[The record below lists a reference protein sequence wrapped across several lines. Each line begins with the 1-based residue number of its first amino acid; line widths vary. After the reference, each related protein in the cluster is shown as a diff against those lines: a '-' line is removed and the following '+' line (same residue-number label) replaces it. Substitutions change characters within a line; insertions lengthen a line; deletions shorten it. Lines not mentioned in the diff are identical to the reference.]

1 MNQPS
6 GIRRVV
12 TTHAADGRSIVAFDS
27 EIGPYAHEPLKTSGV
42 RQFVLWLTDETPADV
57 SGSADVAQRKVSIP
71 PPKNGSIF
79 RIVEF
84 PPTPPA
90 VDKLPLDH
98 MEKILGDAHI
108 HSKFP
113 SRHPFMHRTA
123 TIDYIIVMYGEID
136 LLLDDSEVHL
146 KAGDVLI
153 QRSTNHSWV
162 NRSKDVC
169 RLGIVL
175 LESNAVDQV

>member
-1 MNQPS
+1 MLQVR
-6 GIRRVV
+6 GRRP
-12 TTHAADGRSIVAFDS
+12 TEGKH
-27 EIGPYAHEPLKTSGV
+27 
-42 RQFVLWLTDETPADV
+42 PATEE
-57 SGSADVAQRKVSIP
+57 RINIP
-71 PPKNGSIF
+71 H
-79 RIVEF
+79 RRF
-84 PPTPPA
+84 PPTPPE

-175 LESNAVDQV
+175 LESSAEDQ